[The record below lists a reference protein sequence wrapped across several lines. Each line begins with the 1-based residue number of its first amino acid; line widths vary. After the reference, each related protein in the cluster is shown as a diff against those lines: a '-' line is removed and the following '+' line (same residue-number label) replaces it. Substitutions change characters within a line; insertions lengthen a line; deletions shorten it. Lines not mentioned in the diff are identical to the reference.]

1 MNLPTGVLT
10 GYIAP
15 FELRDEFDRFECN
28 GSLDASEFVAA
39 GSIAR
44 RDYGPVCTL
53 AYRHVLDAYEF
64 TDRTAVHTDC
74 ASAAL

>member
-15 FELRDEFDRFECN
+15 DELRDEFNREDC

-44 RDYGPVCTL
+44 QVFGTSVCTL
-53 AYRHVLDAYEF
+53 AYRHSIDDYEF
-64 TDRTAVHTDC
+64 TDRTAHMTDC
-74 ASAAL
+74 ASEWK

>member
-15 FELRDEFDRFECN
+15 DELRDEFDREDC

-44 RDYGPVCTL
+44 QVFGTSVCTL
-53 AYRHVLDAYEF
+53 AFRHSIDAYDY
-64 TDRTAVHTDC
+64 TDRTAVSTDC
-74 ASAAL
+74 ASVPK

>member
-15 FELRDEFDRFECN
+15 DELRDEFDREDC

-44 RDYGPVCTL
+44 REFGIKVCTL
-53 AYRHVLDAYEF
+53 AFRHSIDAYDF
-64 TDRTAVHTDC
+64 TDRTAHMTDC
-74 ASAAL
+74 ASEWK

>member
-15 FELRDEFDRFECN
+15 DELRDEFSREDC

-44 RDYGPVCTL
+44 QVFGTSVCTL
-53 AYRHVLDAYEF
+53 AFRHSIDAYDY
-64 TDRTAVHTDC
+64 TDRTAVSTYC
-74 ASAAL
+74 ASVPK

>member
-15 FELRDEFDRFECN
+15 DELRDEFSREDG

-44 RDYGPVCTL
+44 QVFGTSVCTL
-53 AYRHVLDAYEF
+53 AFRHSIDAYDY
-64 TDRTAVHTDC
+64 TDRTAVSTDC
-74 ASAAL
+74 ASVPK

>member
-1 MNLPTGVLT
+1 MPAPVLS

-15 FELRDEFDRFECN
+15 FELRDEFDRFECG

-44 RDYGPVCTL
+44 REFGSVCTL
-53 AYRHVLDAYEF
+53 AYRHVLDAYDF
-64 TDRTAVHTDC
+64 TDRTAVSTDC